1 MASSSLPRRFGVGG
15 FFRRRT
21 MQTLTLKPLR
31 GRNDGQLYLTDGT
44 VFLLGFKSLR
54 DVAEA
59 GLMHVKNSRGDWVS
73 VAQGGK

>member
-1 MASSSLPRRFGVGG
+1 
-15 FFRRRT
+15 

-44 VFLLGFKSLR
+44 VVLLWFKSLR

-59 GLMHVKNSRGDWVS
+59 GLMHVKDSRGKWV
-73 VAQGGK
+73 VMAQGGK